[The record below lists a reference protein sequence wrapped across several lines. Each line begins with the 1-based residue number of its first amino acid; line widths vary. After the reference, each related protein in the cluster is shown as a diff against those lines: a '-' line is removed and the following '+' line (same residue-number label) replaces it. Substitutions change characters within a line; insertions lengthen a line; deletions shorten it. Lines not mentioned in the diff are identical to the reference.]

1 MILEKLIV
9 ENFRQ
14 FRGRQE
20 IVFSDLRDRNVTLV
34 HAENGFG
41 KTALLNSLL
50 WAFYGYEGLT
60 DDVAHKER
68 IIHEAS
74 AVRGAR
80 DPERTAATV
89 TIQFR
94 HEGVKYTL
102 TRSLS
107 LAAQLVDHKKTLL
120 TLEVLRD
127 GQTLTEKMPQAKIQS
142 MMPDGISQFLFFNG
156 ERIDHLAM
164 EDSAPQVTDAIQ
176 QMLGLKLI
184 RAAIDDLKHQNVR
197 GKLRSDLRDC
207 TSDEKAALLD
217 EQTHVD
223 EQVTQL
229 TEKRAL
235 THKNLAAIEDDLQK
249 INAKLEANRAAHELQ
264 AKRESLEKQQREL
277 IEREATVTK
286 RLGLLVAEDG
296 YTLFAEGLVQRGREI
311 MTRLRAENKIPAR
324 VLNTFLHELL
334 ERGRCICKRH
344 LDADTDERAAVEELL
359 TIAGD
364 QHFNNA
370 VGSIDNAIGV
380 IEGVL
385 QRTRENLQDANRE
398 RLKARE
404 ELVII
409 GETLDDIHQK
419 LGSKEDEEVHKLED
433 TRHKLQ
439 LQRDEAI
446 SELGRIDGKLQ
457 ELAAERDRLRDAI
470 QRIEDNEEAAK
481 RAQRRLDSV
490 EESIALLK
498 RILAFEIEDLRP
510 ILNEEINRHFKKIID
525 RGYWAELSEDFVL
538 SIRKNVSVDDGE
550 NDHVLD
556 VAQSTGQRQVTSLVF
571 IASLVSLA
579 RRRAEIPTILKGLT
593 GAEYP
598 MVMDSPFGQLSTRF
612 REGVSRWIPDLAPQ
626 VVIFASSTQYEGA
639 VAGVLR
645 ESKRVGKRYYLSYHG
660 PHLQPDARQELVVE
674 GQHLDQYF
682 ESPEEYTEII
692 EIDV

>member
-20 IVFSDLRDRNVTLV
+20 IVFSDIRDRNVTLI

-41 KTALLNSLL
+41 KTALLNALL
-50 WAFYGYEGLT
+50 WGFYGHDGLT
-60 DDVAHKER
+60 PDVAHKER
-68 IIHEAS
+68 IIHEGTA
-74 AVRGAR
+74 AR
-80 DPERTAATV
+80 AQDPEQTTATV
-89 TIQFR
+89 TIRFQ

-107 LAAQLVDHKKTLL
+107 LAVQLVDPKKTLI

-127 GQTLTEKMPQAKIQS
+127 GQTLTERMPQAKIQS

-164 EDSAPQVTDAIQ
+164 EESAPQVTDAIQ
-176 QMLGLKLI
+176 QMLGLKLL
-184 RAAIDDLKHQNVR
+184 RSAIEDLKHQNVR
-197 GKLRSDLRDC
+197 GKLRTELRDC

-217 EQTHVD
+217 EQTRVD
-223 EQVTQL
+223 EQITQL
-229 TEKRAL
+229 GEKKSL
-235 THKNLAAIEDDLQK
+235 TQQNLAAIDDDIQK
-249 INAKLEANRAAHELQ
+249 VSAKLEANRVAHELQ
-264 AKRESLEKQQREL
+264 AKRESLEKQQRQL
-277 IEREATVTK
+277 SEREAAISK
-286 RLGLLVAEDG
+286 RLGQLVAEDG
-296 YTLFAEGLVQRGREI
+296 YTLFSDGLVQRGREI
-311 MTRLRAENKIPAR
+311 MGRLRAENKIPAR
-324 VLNTFLHELL
+324 VLNSFLYELL
-334 ERGRCICKRH
+334 ERGRCICTRH
-344 LDADTDERAAVEELL
+344 LTEGTEERKAVEELL

-370 VGSIDNAIGV
+370 VGALDNAIGV

-385 QRTRENLQDANRE
+385 QRTRENLQETNRE
-398 RLKARE
+398 RLKIRE
-404 ELVII
+404 ELVMI
-409 GETLDDIHQK
+409 GETLEEIHQK

-446 SELGRIDGKLQ
+446 TELGRIDGKLQ
-457 ELAAERDRLRDAI
+457 ELAARRDALRDQI
-470 QRIEDNEEAAK
+470 QRLEDNEEAAK
-481 RAQRRLDSV
+481 RAQRRLDAV
-490 EESIALLK
+490 EESVALLES
-498 RILAFEIEDLRP
+498 ILAFEIEDMRP
-510 ILNEEINRHFKKIID
+510 ILNDEINSHFKKIID

-538 SIRKNVSVDDGE
+538 SIRKSVAVQEGTDDQ
-550 NDHVLD
+550 VLD

-579 RRRAEIPTILKGLT
+579 RRRGEIPTIIKGLT

-612 REGVSRWIPDLAPQ
+612 REGVARWVPDLAPQ
-626 VVIFASSTQYEGA
+626 VVIFASSTQYEGP
-639 VAGVLR
+639 VANVLR
-645 ESKRVGKRYYLSYHG
+645 QSKRIGKRYYLSYHG
-660 PHLQPDARQELVVE
+660 PHLQPDARQELVIE
-674 GQHLDQYF
+674 GQHLEQYF

-692 EIDV
+692 EVDA

>member
-20 IVFSDLRDRNVTLV
+20 IVFSDIRDRNVTLI

-41 KTALLNSLL
+41 KTALLNALL
-50 WAFYGYEGLT
+50 WGFYGHDGLT
-60 DDVAHKER
+60 PDVAHKER
-68 IIHEAS
+68 IIHEGTA
-74 AVRGAR
+74 AKAK
-80 DPERTAATV
+80 DPEQTTATV
-89 TIQFR
+89 TIRFQ

-107 LAAQLVDHKKTLL
+107 LAVQLVDPKKTLI

-127 GQTLTEKMPQAKIQS
+127 GQTLTERMPQAKIQS

-164 EDSAPQVTDAIQ
+164 EESAPQVTDAIQ
-176 QMLGLKLI
+176 QMLGLKLL
-184 RAAIDDLKHQNVR
+184 RSAIEDLKHQNVR
-197 GKLRSDLRDC
+197 GKLRTELRDC

-217 EQTHVD
+217 EQTRVD
-223 EQVTQL
+223 EQITQL
-229 TEKRAL
+229 GEKKSL
-235 THKNLAAIEDDLQK
+235 TQQNLAAIDDDIQK
-249 INAKLEANRAAHELQ
+249 VSAKLEANRVAHELQ
-264 AKRESLEKQQREL
+264 AKRESLEKQQRQL
-277 IEREATVTK
+277 SEREAAISK
-286 RLGLLVAEDG
+286 RLGQLVAEDG
-296 YTLFAEGLVQRGREI
+296 YTLFSDGLVQRGREI
-311 MTRLRAENKIPAR
+311 MARLRAENKIPAR
-324 VLNTFLHELL
+324 VLNSFLYELL
-334 ERGRCICKRH
+334 ERGRCICTRH
-344 LDADTDERAAVEELL
+344 LTDGTEERKAVEELL

-370 VGSIDNAIGV
+370 VGALDNAIGV

-385 QRTRENLQDANRE
+385 QRTRENLQETNRE
-398 RLKARE
+398 RLKIRE
-404 ELVII
+404 ELVTI
-409 GETLDDIHQK
+409 GETLEDIHQK

-446 SELGRIDGKLQ
+446 TELGRIDAKRQ
-457 ELAAERDRLRDAI
+457 ELAARREALREQI
-470 QRIEDNEEAAK
+470 QRLEDNEEAAK
-481 RAQRRLDSV
+481 RAQRRLDAV
-490 EESIALLK
+490 EESVALLES
-498 RILAFEIEDLRP
+498 ILAFEIEDMRP
-510 ILNEEINRHFKKIID
+510 ILNDEINSHFKKIID

-538 SIRKNVSVDDGE
+538 SIRKSVAVQEGTDDQ
-550 NDHVLD
+550 VLD

-579 RRRAEIPTILKGLT
+579 RRRGEIPTIIKGLT

-612 REGVSRWIPDLAPQ
+612 REGVARWVPDLAPQ

-639 VAGVLR
+639 VANVLR
-645 ESKRVGKRYYLSYHG
+645 QSKRIGKRYYLSYHG
-660 PHLQPDARQELVVE
+660 PHLQPDARQELIIE
-674 GQHLDQYF
+674 GRHLEQYF

-692 EIDV
+692 EVDA